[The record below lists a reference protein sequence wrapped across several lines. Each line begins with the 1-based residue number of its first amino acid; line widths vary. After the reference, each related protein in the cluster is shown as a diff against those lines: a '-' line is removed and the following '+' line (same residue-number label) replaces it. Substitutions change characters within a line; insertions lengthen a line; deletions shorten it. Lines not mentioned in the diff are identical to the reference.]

1 MSENQTNTVSRQE
14 ETINIKDLIFLYFSK
29 WKWFVLSLA
38 VCLGVAVLYLLK
50 SPSVYTRSA
59 TLLIEDNDK
68 GGSIS
73 ASEMSF
79 ADLGLFQSNTNVNN
93 EIIAMS
99 SPALMQ
105 DVVRR
110 LHLDMTYTA
119 DGRFHDEVLYGSTLP
134 VTVALTVSPM
144 ESPRPSRCVSTHP
157 APSASMISGQF

>member
-50 SPSVYTRSA
+50 SPSVYTRTA

-93 EIIAMS
+93 
-99 SPALMQ
+99 
-105 DVVRR
+105 
-110 LHLDMTYTA
+110 
-119 DGRFHDEVLYGSTLP
+119 
-134 VTVALTVSPM
+134 
-144 ESPRPSRCVSTHP
+144 
-157 APSASMISGQF
+157 

>member
-1 MSENQTNTVSRQE
+1 MSENQTNVSTRQE
-14 ETINIKDLIFLYFSK
+14 ESLNIKDLISLYLSK

-50 SPSVYTRSA
+50 SPSVYTRTA

-110 LHLDMTYTA
+110 LHLDNC
-119 DGRFHDEVLYGSTLP
+119 LYRWP
-134 VTVALTVSPM
+134 LTVSPM